1 MSYQQSAVALTEI
14 LAHATAGPLTTD
26 RETLLPTLVA
36 EAWFQGSRSR
46 AGGPS

>member
-1 MSYQQSAVALTEI
+1 MSCQQSAVALTEI
-14 LAHATAGPLTTD
+14 LAHATAGPLITD